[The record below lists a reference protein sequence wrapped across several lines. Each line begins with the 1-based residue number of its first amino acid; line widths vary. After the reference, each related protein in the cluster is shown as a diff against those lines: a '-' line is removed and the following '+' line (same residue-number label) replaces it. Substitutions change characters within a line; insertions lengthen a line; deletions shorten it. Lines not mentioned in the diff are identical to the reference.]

1 MVIIRAVRGAGLA
14 WIRDVDWMVMRFA
27 GVRSV
32 VVVTNMVEREEE
44 EEVEEEVEEVEVA
57 DEEMRSPGGTEGV
70 AGGGGIVWIDD
81 LVVGGE
87 GVRG

>member
-1 MVIIRAVRGAGLA
+1 
-14 WIRDVDWMVMRFA
+14 
-27 GVRSV
+27 
-32 VVVTNMVEREEE
+32 MVEREEE